1 MLLEYDIE
9 FNAASPKG
17 LAHTYGNRG
26 AAIVLAGPSN
36 QLDIQYRTTPPNTN
50 TSTSFFFST
59 TPPFALP
66 ISVGHERANSTGST
80 NSALSALERALS
92 VASGRLF
99 GTGNSPPSWSEKYS
113 KQKGNTIVIPSSDL
127 SDPAEVI

>member
-1 MLLEYDIE
+1 MLPEYDIE

-17 LAHTYGNRG
+17 LAHTYGNKG
-26 AAIVLAGPSN
+26 TAGPSN
-36 QLDIQYRTTPPNTN
+36 QLDIQYRTTPPNAN
-50 TSTSFFFST
+50 TSASFFYST

-66 ISVGHERANSTGST
+66 ISVGHERANSAG
-80 NSALSALERALS
+80 SALSVLGRAIS
-92 VASGRLF
+92 VASGRLL

-113 KQKGNTIVIPSSDL
+113 KQKENAIAIPSSDL

>member
-1 MLLEYDIE
+1 MLPEYDIE

-17 LAHTYGNRG
+17 YGNKST
-26 AAIVLAGPSN
+26 AIVLAGPSN
-36 QLDIQYRTTPPNTN
+36 QLDNQHRTPPNAN
-50 TSTSFFFST
+50 ASASFFFST

-66 ISVGHERANSTGST
+66 NFVGHERANSAGNA
-80 NSALSALERALS
+80 NSALSALERAIS

-113 KQKGNTIVIPSSDL
+113 KPKGTIVIPSS
-127 SDPAEVI
+127 

>member
-1 MLLEYDIE
+1 MNTEL
-9 FNAASPKG
+9 NAASPKG
-17 LAHTYGNRG
+17 VYTYGNKG
-26 AAIVLAGPSN
+26 TAVVLAGPSN
-36 QLDIQYRTTPPNTN
+36 QLDIQYRTTPPNAN
-50 TSTSFFFST
+50 TSASFFST

-66 ISVGHERANSTGST
+66 ISVSHERT
-80 NSALSALERALS
+80 NSAGNASSASSALAKALS

-113 KQKGNTIVIPSSDL
+113 KPKGNAIVIPSSDF